1 MSFASD
7 LIGLAGQALV
17 FAFIGEM
24 IDPDQLPTFQGKE
37 VTYLEF
43 AAIGI
48 ALGVFITFGLQRVST
63 AIRNEQLMGTLE
75 SLLVSPTRTATLQIG
90 SVFFDLI
97 YVPLQTA
104 LFLAVFAFGFGLHL
118 EPTGIFPATAVLL
131 VFIPFVW
138 GLGVLSA
145 AATLT
150 FRRGT
155 NAIAI
160 GTLLLA
166 LAFGLYFP
174 GRPATGLGRNCRR
187 AQPHQARSRWN
198 AECTAWWGRMER
210 DCRCRRQAR
219 AALRAVAR
227 DRGLG
232 VPAGVAARTA
242 SRHAR
247 SLLRSTMDPEDE
259 RTYERSDRSRTTR
272 SGEPWTRS
280 SIALR
285 ARSIS
290 GPTACTC
297 LPRVAFAPAGYPS
310 RRISPRTNVSPLRS
324 RSPRR
329 SHWSGRAPPTTERS
343 S

>member
-1 MSFASD
+1 MTSFAVELRKLPAFVRRDFLVAWSYRMSFASD
-7 LIGLAGQALV
+7 LISLAGQALV

-24 IDPDQLPTFQGKE
+24 IDPDQLPTFQGEE

-75 SLLVSPTRTATLQIG
+75 SLLVSPTRTGTLQIG

-118 EPTGIFPATAVLL
+118 EPTGIFPAAAVLL

-166 LAFGLYFP
+166 LASGLYFP
-174 GRPATGLGRNCRR
+174 VDLLPGWVETAAELNPIKLAVDGMRNALLGG
-187 AQPHQARSRWN
+187 AGWS
-198 AECTAWWGRMER
+198 ETAAVVAKLAPLSALSLVIGVWAFRL
-210 DCRCRRQAR
+210 
-219 AALRAVAR
+219 ALRR
-227 DRGLG
+227 EQRLGTLGL
-232 VPAGVAARTA
+232 
-242 SRHAR
+242 
-247 SLLRSTMDPEDE
+247 
-259 RTYERSDRSRTTR
+259 Y
-272 SGEPWTRS
+272 
-280 SIALR
+280 
-285 ARSIS
+285 
-290 GPTACTC
+290 
-297 LPRVAFAPAGYPS
+297 
-310 RRISPRTNVSPLRS
+310 
-324 RSPRR
+324 
-329 SHWSGRAPPTTERS
+329 
-343 S
+343 